1 METKLIISA
10 ASFLPDNYPAKN
22 RVIRDETDRRWGKRS
37 IQILSQN
44 RAEIYLYQLAVGSCN
59 FNLQTYFAHIAST
72 VIVLSSSASVNFL
85 NIFIPS
91 LLQSGGGAFCILA
104 AVGSSVKLGP
114 DQTETCH
121 HPPHTPDI
129 RLNVK
134 NSKLNLKPV
143 VLTIM

>member
-10 ASFLPDNYPAKN
+10 ASFLPHNYPAKN

-72 VIVLSSSASVNFL
+72 VIVLSSSASVFSKYFYPL
-85 NIFIPS
+85 S
-91 LLQSGGGAFCILA
+91 LYCRVA
-104 AVGSSVKLGP
+104 AVHFAFQQQFVRKLNLV
-114 DQTETCH
+114 QIKLKLATTH
-121 HPPHTPDI
+121 HTLLI

-134 NSKLNLKPV
+134 NSKPNLKYSITNP
-143 VLTIM
+143 